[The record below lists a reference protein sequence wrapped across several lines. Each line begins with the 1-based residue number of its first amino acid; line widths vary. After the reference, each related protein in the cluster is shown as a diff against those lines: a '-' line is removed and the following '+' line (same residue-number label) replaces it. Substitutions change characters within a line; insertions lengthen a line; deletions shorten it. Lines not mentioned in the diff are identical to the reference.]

1 MTQTS
6 HSVLKHFSAPLII
19 LALGNYD
26 PDSGTLYGPILPL
39 SQLGYSVSFFL
50 CASCK
55 S

>member
-6 HSVLKHFSAPLII
+6 HLALKHFSAPLII
-19 LALGNYD
+19 LALGIYD

-39 SQLGYSVSFFL
+39 SQLGYSLSFSP